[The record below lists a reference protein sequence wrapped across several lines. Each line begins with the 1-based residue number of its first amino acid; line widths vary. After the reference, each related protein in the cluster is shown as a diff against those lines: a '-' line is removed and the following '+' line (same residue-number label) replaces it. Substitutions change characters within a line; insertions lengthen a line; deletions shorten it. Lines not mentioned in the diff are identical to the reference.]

1 MTGLATYT
9 DAIVTLRPSQL
20 QKLESLG
27 LYYNSPEPAIICIEC
42 GFAINPTRAP
52 TSLLSVPLSVK
63 VETPVVCGSTSYG
76 IGGGGSDMASTMAD
90 YLFECDKPP
99 TRSQQG

>member
-76 IGGGGSDMASTMAD
+76 IGGGGVTWHRLWQTISLSVTSLQLGHNRD
-90 YLFECDKPP
+90 
-99 TRSQQG
+99 